1 MALQRAEVF
10 SVLELERV
18 VDHLNGLSIVS

>member
-10 SVLELERV
+10 SVLDLERFV
-18 VDHLNGLSIVS
+18 KLLNNFSVKV